1 MQRKS
6 VDDPALEAEIARLPE
21 LDIAELRVRWK
32 KLFGNPA
39 PKSLRRK
46 FLAKAVAFQ
55 MRLNAAGG
63 LSPHVRRR
71 LREIADA
78 ARRGEVDAVL
88 GTPGIKRSTQMMR
101 QWKEKTYTVTTLDH
115 GFEFEGKVFSSL
127 SAIAKAI
134 TGTNWNGYA
143 FFGIKRTVRANK
155 NAAGP
160 RKPKPR
166 TDVEVKLAGR
176 SKHPKVDAAAAGRS
190 HGPLS

>member
-1 MQRKS
+1 MRHKS
-6 VDDPALEAEIARLPE
+6 VDDPALEAEIARLPD
-21 LDIAELRVRWK
+21 LDITELRARWK

-88 GTPGIKRSTQMMR
+88 GSPGIKRGTQMMR
-101 QWKEKTYTVTTLDH
+101 QWKDKTYTVTTLDH

-143 FFGIKRTVRANK
+143 FFGIKRTVRSNK

-160 RKPKPR
+160 RKPKPGPELSGEPS
-166 TDVEVKLAGR
+166 TR
-176 SKHPKVDAAAAGRS
+176 SKRPDGDAAAG
-190 HGPLS
+190 LEV

>member
-1 MQRKS
+1 MKRKS
-6 VDDPALEAEIARLPE
+6 VDDAALEAEIALLPD
-21 LDIAELRVRWK
+21 LDIAELRARWK

-46 FLAKAVAFQ
+46 FLAKAVAYQ
-55 MRLNAAGG
+55 MRVEVFGG
-63 LSPHVRRR
+63 LSPVVRRR

-78 ARRGEVDAVL
+78 VRRGDVDAVL
-88 GTPGIKRSTQMMR
+88 GSPGIKRGTQMIR
-101 QWKEKTYTVTTLDH
+101 QWKDKTLTVTALDD
-115 GFEFEGKVFSSL
+115 GFEFEGRIFSSL

-160 RKPKPR
+160 RKPKSGTKAELLP
-166 TDVEVKLAGR
+166 AIG
-176 SKHPKVDAAAAGRS
+176 SKNPKEQKI
-190 HGPLS
+190 PLGGSDGSIA